1 MTRRFTGRRAVLLAL
16 ALLVGG
22 AGSSSAQTRDASAA
36 ASIAVSPR
44 DDGLTLIG
52 KAHALTNAEGQAR
65 MIVTKTGLSGRVST
79 TQGGEFALAAGES
92 ADVATVGLS
101 TSPGD
106 RLTVDLTLTSG
117 ERVLSTSRLTI
128 DE

>member
-1 MTRRFTGRRAVLLAL
+1 
-16 ALLVGG
+16 
-22 AGSSSAQTRDASAA
+22 
-36 ASIAVSPR
+36 
-44 DDGLTLIG
+44 
-52 KAHALTNAEGQAR
+52 